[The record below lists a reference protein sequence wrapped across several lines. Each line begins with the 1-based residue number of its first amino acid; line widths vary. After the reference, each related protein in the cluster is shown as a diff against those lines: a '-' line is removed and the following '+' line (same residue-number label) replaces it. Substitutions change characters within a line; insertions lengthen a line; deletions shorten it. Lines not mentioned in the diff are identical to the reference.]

1 MIKKILCIMCGI
13 SLVLLGIGCQPKKK
27 DTKNSVPLVIVS
39 IPPYIHLVQKIAG
52 DTVKVASAIP
62 PGYNPHITE
71 ITPREVQLLQD
82 ADLWIGV
89 GAAFE
94 TPLLRSLKDSDKTTY
109 MLQINEVIPLL
120 SPSKDT
126 HDIGSC
132 KHHSHEGED
141 LHFWMSPKRLKVQAD
156 FIARALV
163 RVSPENADLYTVNLQ
178 KLFLELD
185 TLDKEITSLLE
196 PFKKKAILVSHA
208 AFGYFCYDY
217 DLVQLAVECEGKS
230 PLPKDLDRVINSAK
244 NYDIQCAFIL
254 PQFDN
259 RGALLIADQ
268 LHLDVYTID
277 DLSENIFENLEK
289 IALLIAKKN
298 NE

>member
-1 MIKKILCIMCGI
+1 MIKKILCMLCGI
-13 SLVLLGIGCQPKKK
+13 SLILPAPGFQKKK
-27 DTKNSVPLVIVS
+27 KHTENAVPLVIVS
-39 IPPYIHLVQKIAG
+39 IPPYINLVKKIAG
-52 DTVKVASAIP
+52 NTVKVASAIP

-94 TPLLRSLKDSDKTTY
+94 TPLLRSLKDVDKTTY
-109 MLQINEVIPLL
+109 MLQMNEVIPLL

-126 HDIGSC
+126 HGIGVC

-141 LHFWMSPKRLKVQAD
+141 LHFWMSPKRLKVQAG

-163 RVSPENADLYTVNLQ
+163 HVSPENVDLYTLNLQ
-178 KLFLELD
+178 NLLLELD
-185 TLDKEITSLLE
+185 ALDQEITSLLE

-217 DLVQLAVECEGKS
+217 DLIQLAVECEGKS

-244 NYDIQCAFIL
+244 NYEIQCVFIL

-268 LHLDVYTID
+268 LGLNVYTVD
-277 DLSENIFENLEK
+277 DLSENIFENLENL
-289 IALLIAKKN
+289 ALLIAKKN